1 MANSDP
7 TKRPRPGPWPP
18 APDSTAMPPP
28 SWAKKTG
35 FRPKF
40 SGETNASDSGQI
52 VVPPKPKEP
61 DSNVDLELGRVR
73 PPPAAPA
80 APAVPAAPVANGVPE
95 GEKVPVPSEKTQTV
109 KKRRNSDGAPVP
121 KSSALGPNGQAPAA
135 PAEPQPRRPARSEEA
150 VDVLPQTVDDD
161 GFVARHSHMKYE
173 LRDTPGL
180 GEFHVVM
187 LDYLMFLE

>member
-1 MANSDP
+1 
-7 TKRPRPGPWPP
+7 
-18 APDSTAMPPP
+18 MPPP

-52 VVPPKPKEP
+52 VLPPKAREP

-73 PPPAAPA
+73 P
-80 APAVPAAPVANGVPE
+80 AVAAPVAPVAPVPNGVPN
-95 GEKVPVPSEKTQTV
+95 GEKVPTPPEKNQTV
-109 KKRRNSDGAPVP
+109 QKRRNSDGAPVP
-121 KSSALGPNGQAPAA
+121 KSSAPGPNGQAPAA
-135 PAEPQPRRPARSEEA
+135 PAVPAEPQPRRPARSEEA

-180 GEFHVVM
+180 G
-187 LDYLMFLE
+187 